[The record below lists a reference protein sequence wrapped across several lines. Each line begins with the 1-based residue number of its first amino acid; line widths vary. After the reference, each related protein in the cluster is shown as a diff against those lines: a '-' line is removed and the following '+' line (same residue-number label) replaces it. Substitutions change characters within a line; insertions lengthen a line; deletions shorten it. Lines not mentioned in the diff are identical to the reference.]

1 MSTVKR
7 KKKTNGDTR
16 QSEQLRNW
24 LNKSKN
30 TKCMPPVSFKVFSQ
44 LVENLPDIAFQIQ
57 VEGSAKPNGTL
68 DECAE
73 WFYNEFYKN
82 SAIREKYEIKVR
94 SCPLAIKNKLLQL
107 PIAEEATTNATGTA
121 TEIGVDVAIKNS
133 GRFQFPVSFATFKQY
148 INKQRLINDLLRKKT
163 DQERQLVL
171 GDSKKLG
178 DLLRKGYN
186 VFYMFPHRRR
196 LNKYEFKEASPE
208 ILQLLLKPGV
218 PLDEAAA
225 KTVSESPSSKSRK
238 NKARAIQLQESLTSI
253 VSFDVFE
260 KFIKNIYEIVWQL
273 KLNDLKDEGFDNC
286 AKAYYIAFYLTPEIR
301 ERIQYEFVPCTSS
314 MRNRLLALPSEADRA
329 ILLEMQKISLEI
341 ATSQELELNV
351 ISPPVEQLQIVD
363 TPEVSYEVQVTY
375 NKDAA
380 ESNAIPKD
388 AYPVTFKLFKRYIK
402 NLDGIVSEMLSSDEY
417 KGKTK
422 DECAL
427 EYFKAF
433 YTTSQIRTKFKPEL
447 KACPSKIRAKLLA
460 LPAEEEVV
468 VDVVDIDNDVPN
480 EGNPP
485 KVLTVAQDKDN
496 VVDLPSEG
504 NLVKIKG
511 INYTYPVDIKTF
523 LRYIN
528 YDELKKQLVD
538 AHAKTKKIGDEANE
552 KQLFKRFYY
561 SFYLDKS
568 LRKQFNYN
576 FNAAPAHQR
585 SKFTE
590 MAVANT
596 GKNIRCI
603 NYDELLHPLLLHVT
617 QQCNEE
623 ARMIAKSDPMRCRNV
638 FTRYYRSFYVRPIVR
653 KQYAY
658 RFESVSASLKSK
670 LMQYAVPLNA
680 RAKKEMNIAATTG
693 APKACAAVIEEGTT
707 ETEVDMEIDE
717 IVEITELNEP
727 NVASFGNGIAIGR
740 KKNSVVAPSEASNA
754 SGKIANTQI
763 TEEVIILNSEDT
775 DVSLQRTP
783 LMVEASTTVEKTS
796 NASGIL
802 RNKAMID
809 SENTHTF
816 AIGEKAASPRMTA
829 NITEKRE
836 EELPQQVANTEPRI
850 VFYFS
855 TSTQICEQKQPI
867 LECSDCELYVME
879 EITNLGRFIFPVSF
893 ETFKRCINY
902 DELLHSLLLHVTQQR
917 HEEARFIAETDPK
930 RCHNVFTQ
938 FYRSFYVRPIV
949 RRQYAYRFESVS
961 AELES
966 KLMKYPVPLDETARI
981 TMNMATVKD
990 VTTTGA
996 ASAAVIEEITPNE
1009 VIILSSEDT
1018 DVSFQSTPL
1027 MVETSATVEKTSN
1040 ASGILTNKPMI
1051 GSENT
1056 HTFAIG
1062 EKAASTSSEKTNDD
1076 FIAEN
1081 TSELN
1086 TKKMHTSSIPG
1097 CEVEKVKNTPITG
1110 TDKSDVVK
1118 ITAIAGIQIVHESA
1132 IVENTATGVVTTI
1145 KENMA
1150 LSGIEK
1156 KKPHQEYEDSPS
1168 TTLPVSFKL
1177 FKKYIKNLDAI
1188 VQQMLKC
1195 DDHVDKSED
1204 ECAFQYFTAFYLEP
1218 AVREKYEFQIKPCP
1232 AKLREKILSIPV
1244 IEHESEH
1251 GAELQLGVEAEPE
1264 RNESPA
1270 ELLDIN
1276 CNSQQSNDSE
1286 PLVVSQRIIITLKN
1300 MVYEFPVALQTFKQF
1315 INYESLKLEL
1325 VKTYMKDK
1333 PKSNV
1338 ESILNDERINSSLLR
1353 RFYHSFYI
1361 EPRVRTFFKYNFN
1374 AAPVE
1379 FRPKLL
1385 EYAVPLVRATRPIT
1399 TEKVAT
1405 VEVAQKESELQ
1416 LAVNSTQDFNDSS
1429 ENNAAFA
1436 QVSAQ
1441 EQRCLSVDLETIAK
1455 RKDTEVPTSQGAAQS
1470 LNMDSMPAKRAC
1482 VVPQLNVS
1490 AVCST
1495 GISPPSTQCSI
1506 MSTPE
1511 TSEQSASSAAVAS
1524 SLEKDSPL
1532 CSLESMAPLVQSSS
1546 SEKSKTS
1553 DAEAS
1558 EVLQQQ
1564 LESHLQSP
1572 DALSATS
1579 EIEDQSSNESTV
1591 IYNDKA
1597 DRSIA
1602 DHTYNI
1608 SWSSECESLED
1619 IYADRSDELEILEK
1633 LNVIE
1638 YIPHNL
1644 TYYIAHRTMNLRTRA
1659 LLEKDF
1665 IIARRPKQKAEE
1677 LATIA
1682 KRSATNP
1689 QTIAKSYTTGNK
1701 TIPMVEIFPSSISNT
1716 KTFLAT
1722 TAVAAPLKSA
1732 SVPATVTLRKANKQ
1746 TIANIKAEA
1755 EDSTEIAEAA
1765 DNNESNLVDVK
1776 EDIVDVDEDI
1786 VDVDC
1791 STANVANQHQNTIS
1805 APEILEKVRTK
1816 KFAGRRTE
1824 KVTRKVSR
1832 SIATVVDNST
1842 EITKGPRTNAGES
1855 NKDKVSGIVTA
1866 TNVKIGSTVVATNET
1881 SSRESTTTTATA
1893 GTSEVVV
1900 KNESSSNSVPETLP
1914 STTAETSK
1922 IVAGN
1927 ESSSKSVTETL
1938 PSSTAATK
1946 TIPSST
1952 AAISEVVVKNE
1963 SSANSVP
1970 ETLPSTTAITKE
1982 VVVASES
1989 SSKSVTETIPSST
2002 GAPSKI
2008 VAGNESSS
2016 KSVTETLPSSTAAT
2030 KTIPSS
2036 TAAISE
2042 VVDTN
2047 ESSSKSVTETIPSST
2062 AATSEVVA
2070 SNESSSK
2077 SVPKTIPGSTATISE
2092 VVVKNES
2099 SSNSVPETLP
2109 STTAITKEVVDT
2121 NESSSKSVKE
2131 AIPSSTAATSKIV
2144 AGNESSSKSVTETL
2158 PSSTAATSEVVAT
2171 KESSSKSVP
2180 KTISSSIATTSEV
2193 VSGKELSSKIAPETI
2208 PSSTAA
2214 TSEVV
2219 ATNESSSKSVPKT
2232 IPSSTAAISEGVD
2245 TNESSSK
2252 SVTETL
2258 PSSTAA
2264 TSEVVATKESSSK
2277 SVPKTIPS
2285 STAGTSEL
2293 VSGNKS
2299 SSKSVTDTIPSSTAA
2314 TSEVVATNELSSKSV
2329 PKTIPSSTATSS
2341 KVEVNKAS
2349 YTSATKALETVSEA
2363 TKATA
2368 PQAIASTDGARDT
2381 TKTALAAVVSE
2392 SSSSQLKESNRAV
2405 AKPTEETPVAPTTF
2419 NLNSIDFFAPIGKE
2433 HNLKYLIYTSHGLK
2447 QTVWCILSQLT
2458 CSEFKKY
2465 TCIHNGES
2473 FYKDESLFS
2482 RVYSHV
2488 IHEGNW
2494 PINLYVKLPMLIE
2507 LLRSKDVQIDEL
2519 DLAHFSPKVLHS
2531 SELMRYTNFDDIA
2544 ERNYRN
2550 RTGDRVNNLVDLF
2563 SEVENFYVECW
2574 MQDQW
2579 IQQVPRVT
2587 SQELKLANAKIE
2599 PVAFNIPEC
2608 RIPICLHEKVP
2619 EAVIEIESETI
2630 ELYDNSPQDILQDS
2644 DCPATQ
2650 LEQSIAGNNL
2660 FVDVEDVDPATQ
2672 LPETQSD
2679 PLMETSIEMP
2689 TVQIK
2694 QEPVKLLSNMRFT
2707 IDSSQSQEVVCESI
2721 SPEEQ
2726 IINLDED
2733 DERIAA
2739 ELSCFAIVPPKDRSP
2754 PMSFLNANLSKCEFN
2769 DLMKD
2774 VSLSPELQLQITNQL
2789 MSLETS
2795 QIEVATSP
2803 TEESQVPVADAP
2815 PAATATAVAA
2825 PASPVRSVTIRK
2837 PSRAFKSTLPCKR
2850 PRLMADNVPQ
2860 LRHDFR
2866 PLPFTAAVPNQAT
2879 VNPSPQ
2885 QELPTTSSS
2894 QVQSQSQQDSSDPP
2908 MTASQELATDNTL
2921 MASSQLQ
2928 HLLDAPHVNVRQ
2940 VNELPMAVDCVSDKN
2955 DRASLSMPQAVL
2967 HQQIVFSTLQRFMY
2981 FESLTTSQIAKYQI
2995 NSLSVGSLHQQALIS
3010 VNGQLFKVNGPL
3022 LEHLF
3027 PHLKRSLLQDLQH
3040 LLNNVGE
3047 FIYNCRLNLHQDTKE
3062 DLRLR
3067 VLYAFMRASPPFTHI
3082 RLQFENATREWATFS
3097 TTNERDRD
3105 LLRQKPKCDVR
3116 ASLKPEIL
3124 QRMKEVK
3131 SLCYF

>member
-57 VEGSAKPNGTL
+57 VTGSAKPKGTL

-107 PIAEEATTNATGTA
+107 PIAEEATTTATGTA

-163 DQERQLVL
+163 DQERQLAL
-171 GDSKKLG
+171 GDSKKLE

-186 VFYMFPHRRR
+186 IFYMFPHRRR
-196 LNKYEFKEASPE
+196 LSKYEFKEASPE
-208 ILQLLLKPGV
+208 ILELLLKPGV

-273 KLNDLKDEGFDNC
+273 KLNDLKNEGFDNC

-301 ERIQYEFVPCTSS
+301 ERIQYELVPCTSS

-363 TPEVSYEVQVTY
+363 TPEVSYEVQVPY
-375 NKDAA
+375 NKDAV
-380 ESNAIPKD
+380 ESNAKSKD
-388 AYPVTFKLFKRYIK
+388 DNPVTFKLFKRYIK

-433 YTTSQIRTKFKPEL
+433 YTTSQIRKKFKPEL

-460 LPAEEEVV
+460 LPAEEEVI
-468 VDVVDIDNDVPN
+468 VDVVDIDNDVLN

-496 VVDLPSEG
+496 VVDLPSKQ

-523 LRYIN
+523 LRYVN

-538 AHAKTKKIGDEANE
+538 AHAKTKKIGDVANE

-590 MAVANT
+590 MAVAITEKHGEELPQQVANT
-596 GKNIRCI
+596 EPFYTTSQIRKKFKPELKACPSKIPAKLLALPAEEEVIIDVVDIDNDVPNKGNPPKVLSVAKDKDNVVDLPSEGNLVKIKGINYSYPVDIKTFLRYVNYDELKKQLVEAHAKTKKIGNETNEKQLFKRFYYSFYLDKSLRKQFNYNFNAAPAHQRSKFTEMAVAIPEKREELPQQVANTEPSTSTHISAQEQPILEPSNCKSNEITCSDCELDVIVDIGKSGRFQFPVSFETFKRCI

-680 RAKKEMNIAATTG
+680 RARKEMNIAATIG

-717 IVEITELNEP
+717 IVEITEINEP
-727 NVASFGNGIAIGR
+727 NVASFGNEIAIGI
-740 KKNSVVAPSEASNA
+740 KKNSVVTPNEASNA
-754 SGKIANTQI
+754 SGKISNTQI

-783 LMVEASTTVEKTS
+783 LMVEASTIVEKTS

-802 RNKAMID
+802 RNKTMID
-809 SENTHTF
+809 LENTHTF
-816 AIGEKAASPRMTA
+816 AIGEKAASPRMA
-829 NITEKRE
+829 VAITEKCK
-836 EELPQQVANTEPRI
+836 EELPQRVANTEP
-850 VFYFS
+850 S
-855 TSTQICEQKQPI
+855 TSTEICEQKQPI
-867 LECSDCELYVME
+867 LECSDCELDVME
-879 EITNLGRFIFPVSF
+879 EIVNLGRFIFPVSF

-902 DELLHSLLLHVTQQR
+902 DELLHPLLLHVTQQR

-949 RRQYAYRFESVS
+949 RRLYAYRFESVS
-961 AELES
+961 AELKS
-966 KLMKYPVPLDETARI
+966 KLMKYPVPLNETARR

-990 VTTTGA
+990 VATTGA
-996 ASAAVIEEITPNE
+996 DVIEERTPDE
-1009 VIILSSEDT
+1009 VIFLSSDTDTDT

-1040 ASGILTNKPMI
+1040 AFGILTNKPMI

-1062 EKAASTSSEKTNDD
+1062 EKAASTSSGKTNDD
-1076 FIAEN
+1076 LIAEN
-1081 TSELN
+1081 NSELN
-1086 TKKMHTSSIPG
+1086 TKKMHTSSIPA

-1110 TDKSDVVK
+1110 TDKSNIVK
-1118 ITAIAGIQIVHESA
+1118 NTAIAGVEIVHESD
-1132 IVENTATGVVTTI
+1132 IVENTATEVVTAI
-1145 KENMA
+1145 KDNMA

-1156 KKPHQEYEDSPS
+1156 KMPHHEYEGSPS

-1177 FKKYIKNLDAI
+1177 FKKYITNLDAI

-1195 DDHVDKSED
+1195 DDHADKTED

-1264 RNESPA
+1264 TNESPA

-1276 CNSQQSNDSE
+1276 CNSQQSNDSD

-1300 MVYEFPVALQTFKQF
+1300 MIYEFPVALQTFKQF

-1338 ESILNDERINSSLLR
+1338 ESILNDEQINSSLLR

-1361 EPRVRTFFKYNFN
+1361 DPRVRKCFKYNFN

-1385 EYAVPLVRATRPIT
+1385 EYAVPLVRATRPIK
-1399 TEKVAT
+1399 TEKIAT
-1405 VEVAQKESELQ
+1405 VEDAQKENELQ
-1416 LAVNSTQDFNDSS
+1416 LAVNSTLDLNDIR

-1441 EQRCLSVDLETIAK
+1441 EQRCLSVDLETIAN
-1455 RKDTEVPTSQGAAQS
+1455 RKDAEVSTSQGAAQS

-1482 VVPQLNVS
+1482 DVPKLNVS

-1511 TSEQSASSAAVAS
+1511 TSEQSGSSAAVAS
-1524 SLEKDSPL
+1524 PLEKESPL
-1532 CSLESMAPLVQSSS
+1532 CSLESMAPLLQSGS
-1546 SEKSKTS
+1546 SEKSKTDNHQASS
-1553 DAEAS
+1553 DAAAG

-1564 LESHLQSP
+1564 LESQLQSP
-1572 DALSATS
+1572 EALSATS
-1579 EIEDQSSNESTV
+1579 EIEDQSSNDSTV

-1597 DRSIA
+1597 DRCLA

-1608 SWSSECESLED
+1608 SWSSGNECESLED
-1619 IYADRSDELEILEK
+1619 IYADRSDELELLEK
-1633 LNVIE
+1633 QNVME

-1659 LLEKDF
+1659 LLEKEF
-1665 IIARRPKQKAEE
+1665 IIDRRPKQKAEE
-1677 LATIA
+1677 LAANAI
-1682 KRSATNP
+1682 RSAANP

-1701 TIPMVEIFPSSISNT
+1701 TIPMVVIFPSS
-1716 KTFLAT
+1716 
-1722 TAVAAPLKSA
+1722 TAVAAPLASA
-1732 SVPATVTLRKANKQ
+1732 AVPATVTLRKANKEI
-1746 TIANIKAEA
+1746 IANIKVEA
-1755 EDSTEIAEAA
+1755 KYSTEIAEAA
-1765 DNNESNLVDVK
+1765 NNSESNLVDVK

-1786 VDVDC
+1786 VDVEC
-1791 STANVANQHQNTIS
+1791 STANVANQHQNTFS
-1805 APEILEKVRTK
+1805 APEILEKVGTT
-1816 KFAGRRTE
+1816 KFADRRTE
-1824 KVTRKVSR
+1824 KVTRKVPR

-1842 EITKGPRTNAGES
+1842 EITKDTRTNAVES

-1866 TNVKIGSTVVATNET
+1866 TNAKIGSTVVATNET
-1881 SSRESTTTTATA
+1881 SSTATTATA
-1893 GTSEVVV
+1893 GTSEVVSPGMIRV
-1900 KNESSSNSVPETLP
+1900 QKSVTETIPSSRAVTKEV
-1914 STTAETSK
+1914 
-1922 IVAGN
+1922 IVAN

-1938 PSSTAATK
+1938 ASSTAGT
-1946 TIPSST
+1946 
-1952 AAISEVVVKNE
+1952 NE
-1963 SSANSVP
+1963 LVSGN
-1970 ETLPSTTAITKE
+1970 K
-1982 VVVASES
+1982 S
-1989 SSKSVTETIPSST
+1989 SSKSVTETIPSSRAVT
-2002 GAPSKI
+2002 SEV

-2016 KSVTETLPSSTAAT
+2016 KSVKSVTETHTSSTAGT
-2030 KTIPSS
+2030 SELVSGNKSSLKSVTETIPSS
-2036 TAAISE
+2036 RAATKE
-2042 VVDTN
+2042 VIVAS

-2062 AATSEVVA
+2062 AATSEVV
-2070 SNESSSK
+2070 S
-2077 SVPKTIPGSTATISE
+2077 
-2092 VVVKNES
+2092 
-2099 SSNSVPETLP
+2099 
-2109 STTAITKEVVDT
+2109 T
-2121 NESSSKSVKE
+2121 NES
-2131 AIPSSTAATSKIV
+2131 
-2144 AGNESSSKSVTETL
+2144 
-2158 PSSTAATSEVVAT
+2158 
-2171 KESSSKSVP
+2171 
-2180 KTISSSIATTSEV
+2180 
-2193 VSGKELSSKIAPETI
+2193 
-2208 PSSTAA
+2208 
-2214 TSEVV
+2214 
-2219 ATNESSSKSVPKT
+2219 
-2232 IPSSTAAISEGVD
+2232 
-2245 TNESSSK
+2245 
-2252 SVTETL
+2252 
-2258 PSSTAA
+2258 
-2264 TSEVVATKESSSK
+2264 
-2277 SVPKTIPS
+2277 
-2285 STAGTSEL
+2285 
-2293 VSGNKS
+2293 
-2299 SSKSVTDTIPSSTAA
+2299 
-2314 TSEVVATNELSSKSV
+2314 SSKSV

-2368 PQAIASTDGARDT
+2368 PQAIASTDAARET
-2381 TKTALAAVVSE
+2381 SKTAPAAVVSE
-2392 SSSSQLKESNRAV
+2392 SSSSSQLKESNRAV
-2405 AKPTEETPVAPTTF
+2405 AKPTEETTDAPTTF

-2494 PINLYVKLPMLIE
+2494 PINLFVKLSMLIE
-2507 LLRSKDVQIDEL
+2507 LLRNKDVQIDEL
-2519 DLAHFSPKVLHS
+2519 NLAHLSPKVLHS

-2599 PVAFNIPEC
+2599 PVALNIPEC
-2608 RIPICLHEKVP
+2608 RIPICLLEKVP

-2630 ELYDNSPQDILQDS
+2630 ELSDNSPQDILQES

-2650 LEQSIAGNNL
+2650 LEQSIAGNSL
-2660 FVDVEDVDPATQ
+2660 FVDVEDVVPATQ
-2672 LPETQSD
+2672 LPEAQSD

-2754 PMSFLNANLSKCEFN
+2754 PLSFLNANLSKCEFD

-2789 MSLETS
+2789 MSLESS

-2803 TEESQVPVADAP
+2803 TEESQVPVADVP
-2815 PAATATAVAA
+2815 PAATAVSV

-2837 PSRAFKSTLPCKR
+2837 PSRAFKSTLPSKR

-2866 PLPFTAAVPNQAT
+2866 PLPFTATVPNQAA
-2879 VNPSPQ
+2879 VNPSAQ

-2940 VNELPMAVDCVSDKN
+2940 VNELPMAVECVSDKN

-2967 HQQIVFSTLQRFMY
+2967 HQQIVFSTLQRFLY

-3010 VNGQLFKVNGPL
+3010 VNGQLFNVNGPL

-3027 PHLKRSLLQDLQH
+3027 PHLTRSLLQDLQH

-3047 FIYNCRLNLHQDTKE
+3047 FNYNCRLNLHQDTKE

-3105 LLRQKPKCDVR
+3105 LLRRKPKCDVR
-3116 ASLKPEIL
+3116 ANLKPEIL

>member
-24 LNKSKN
+24 LNKSK
-30 TKCMPPVSFKVFSQ
+30 KHKMVFSQ

-107 PIAEEATTNATGTA
+107 PIAEEATTTATGTA
-121 TEIGVDVAIKNS
+121 TEIGVDVAIKN

-351 ISPPVEQLQIVD
+351 ISPPVEQLQVVD

-460 LPAEEEVV
+460 LPAEEEVI

-590 MAVANT
+590 MAVAITEKHGEELPQQVANT
-596 GKNIRCI
+596 EPFYTTSQIRNKFKPELEACPSKISAKLLALPAEEEVIIDIVDIDNDVPNEGNPSKVLSVAKDKDNVVDLPSEGNLVKIKGINYTYPVDIKTFLRYVNYDELKKQLVEAHAKTKKIGDETNEKQLFKRFYYSFYLDKSLRKQFNYNFNAAPAHQRSKFTEMAVAIPEKRGELPQQVANTEPSTSTHISAQEQPILEPSNCKSNEITCSDCELDVIVDIGKSGRFIFPVSFETFKRCI

-658 RFESVSASLKSK
+658 RFESVSASLKSQ

-680 RAKKEMNIAATTG
+680 RARKEMNIAATTG

-717 IVEITELNEP
+717 IVEITEINEP

-740 KKNSVVAPSEASNA
+740 KTNSVVAPSEASNA

-763 TEEVIILNSEDT
+763 TEEVIILNSEET

-809 SENTHTF
+809 AENTHTF
-816 AIGEKAASPRMTA
+816 AIGEKAASPRMTVA
-829 NITEKRE
+829 ITEKRE
-836 EELPQQVANTEPRI
+836 EELPQQVANTEP
-850 VFYFS
+850 S

-902 DELLHSLLLHVTQQR
+902 DELLHPLLLHVTQQR

-930 RCHNVFTQ
+930 RCHNVFKQ

-990 VTTTGA
+990 VATTDA
-996 ASAAVIEEITPNE
+996 ASAAVVEEITPDE

-1018 DVSFQSTPL
+1018 DVSFQNTPL

-1056 HTFAIG
+1056 HTFAVG
-1062 EKAASTSSEKTNDD
+1062 EKAASTSSEKANDD

-1110 TDKSDVVK
+1110 TDKSDMVK
-1118 ITAIAGIQIVHESA
+1118 VTAIAGVEITHESA

-1156 KKPHQEYEDSPS
+1156 KKPHQEYEGSPS

-1177 FKKYIKNLDAI
+1177 FKKYIQNLDAI

-1195 DDHVDKSED
+1195 DDHADKSED

-1270 ELLDIN
+1270 ELLNIN

-1325 VKTYMKDK
+1325 VKTYIKDK

-1338 ESILNDERINSSLLR
+1338 ESILNDERINSSLFR

-1361 EPRVRTFFKYNFN
+1361 DPRVRKFFKYNFN

-1482 VVPQLNVS
+1482 IVPQLNVS

-1546 SEKSKTS
+1546 SDKSKTS

-1602 DHTYNI
+1602 DHTYNR

-1644 TYYIAHRTMNLRTRA
+1644 TYYIAHQTMNLRTRA

-1665 IIARRPKQKAEE
+1665 IIDRRPKQKAEE
-1677 LATIA
+1677 LAANA

-1776 EDIVDVDEDI
+1776 EDIVDIKEDI
-1786 VDVDC
+1786 DDVDC

-1805 APEILEKVRTK
+1805 APEILEKVGTK

-1914 STTAETSK
+1914 STTA
-1922 IVAGN
+1922 
-1927 ESSSKSVTETL
+1927 
-1938 PSSTAATK
+1938 
-1946 TIPSST
+1946 
-1952 AAISEVVVKNE
+1952 
-1963 SSANSVP
+1963 
-1970 ETLPSTTAITKE
+1970 ITKE

-2002 GAPSKI
+2002 AATSKI

-2016 KSVTETLPSSTAAT
+2016 KNVTETLPSSTVAT

-2121 NESSSKSVKE
+2121 NESSSKSVTE

-2180 KTISSSIATTSEV
+2180 KTISSSIATTSKV

-2232 IPSSTAAISEGVD
+2232 IPSSTAAISEGVAG
-2245 TNESSSK
+2245 NESSSK

-2277 SVPKTIPS
+2277 SVPKTIS
-2285 STAGTSEL
+2285 SSIATTSKV
-2293 VSGNKS
+2293 VSGKEL
-2299 SSKSVTDTIPSSTAA
+2299 SSKIAPETIPSSTAA
-2314 TSEVVATNELSSKSV
+2314 TSEVVATNESSSKSV

-2381 TKTALAAVVSE
+2381 TKTASAAVVSE

-2405 AKPTEETPVAPTTF
+2405 AKPTEETTVAPTTF

-2488 IHEGNW
+2488 IHKGNW

-2608 RIPICLHEKVP
+2608 RIPICLLEKVP

-2650 LEQSIAGNNL
+2650 LEQSIAGNSL

-2694 QEPVKLLSNMRFT
+2694 QESVKLLSNMRFT

-2803 TEESQVPVADAP
+2803 TEESQVPVADVP

-2850 PRLMADNVPQ
+2850 PRLMANNVPQ

-2879 VNPSPQ
+2879 VNPSAQ

-2940 VNELPMAVDCVSDKN
+2940 
-2955 DRASLSMPQAVL
+2955 RR
-2967 HQQIVFSTLQRFMY
+2967 H
-2981 FESLTTSQIAKYQI
+2981 
-2995 NSLSVGSLHQQALIS
+2995 
-3010 VNGQLFKVNGPL
+3010 
-3022 LEHLF
+3022 
-3027 PHLKRSLLQDLQH
+3027 
-3040 LLNNVGE
+3040 
-3047 FIYNCRLNLHQDTKE
+3047 
-3062 DLRLR
+3062 
-3067 VLYAFMRASPPFTHI
+3067 
-3082 RLQFENATREWATFS
+3082 
-3097 TTNERDRD
+3097 
-3105 LLRQKPKCDVR
+3105 
-3116 ASLKPEIL
+3116 
-3124 QRMKEVK
+3124 
-3131 SLCYF
+3131 